1 MRRGCQSG
9 VNLEGTRQQI
19 EENAISTLRLYS
31 ATGKPLCAPP
41 CVPCGEWCVR
51 FSLYLYLG
59 PLSRFDSR
67 SLVRAA
73 APDGAVVRWGTWL
86 CSDKPICSDR
96 PTPCKVC
103 GSRAAA
109 RSTRGESRFSDG
121 AWAMRGDGRRDS
133 VESWQLLIAAR
144 ARDLAPARCAPA
156 ARARRAVAGSGT
168 ALYPVIQ

>member
-59 PLSRFDSR
+59 PLSRFDCR

-73 APDGAVVRWGTWL
+73 APDGAVERCALGHLAVQRYAATGRRHVRYVVHVQLHGAREANR
-86 CSDKPICSDR
+86 DFPMEHG
-96 PTPCKVC
+96 PC
-103 GSRAAA
+103 AE
-109 RSTRGESRFSDG
+109 T
-121 AWAMRGDGRRDS
+121 GDGTRWR
-133 VESWQLLIAAR
+133 
-144 ARDLAPARCAPA
+144 
-156 ARARRAVAGSGT
+156 AGSCS
-168 ALYPVIQ
+168 